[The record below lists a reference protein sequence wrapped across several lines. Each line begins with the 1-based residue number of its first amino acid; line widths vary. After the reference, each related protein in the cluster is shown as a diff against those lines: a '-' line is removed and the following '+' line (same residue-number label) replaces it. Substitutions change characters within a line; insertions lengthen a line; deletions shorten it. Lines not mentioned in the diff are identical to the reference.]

1 MSSRDES
8 ARSFTLRLGGK
19 MSTEPVP
26 RDFEGL
32 KKLLIARQHAFPK
45 RLQQAAA
52 FAVDNPDEIAFGT
65 AARIA
70 DLAQIQPSTLVRFA
84 KAIGY
89 QGFSDLQKVFR
100 SRLRERWPD
109 YADRLNRIQIDH
121 SPKDQPMHLLFG
133 FADSGVASLQRLKET
148 IRPTDL
154 ERAISLLADAQSIY
168 LLGQRRTYP
177 VSAYLAYSMSKLGID
192 AHLID
197 NVGSLG
203 AEQVG
208 NAGPRCALLSLSF
221 TPYTPLTIQ
230 LTNAAADRG
239 VPIVAITDSAFSP
252 LVQFASVW
260 FEVVE
265 SDFGAFR
272 SIAATFALA
281 TTLAVGIAHR
291 RAARS

>member
-1 MSSRDES
+1 MSSIAELGRK
-8 ARSFTLRLGGK
+8 FTVGFGGR

-32 KKLLIARQHAFPK
+32 KKLLIARQHEFPK

-109 YADRLNRIQIDH
+109 YAERLNAIQVDDTVNDK
-121 SPKDQPMHLLFG
+121 PLHLLFG
-133 FADSGVASLQRLKET
+133 FADSGVTSLQRLKET
-148 IRPTDL
+148 IRPSDL
-154 ERAISLLADAQSIY
+154 ERAIATLADAKSIY

-177 VSAYLAYSMSKLGID
+177 VSAYLAYSMPKLGID
-192 AHLID
+192 THLID

-203 AEQVG
+203 AEQIG
-208 NAGPRCALLSLSF
+208 NASTHCALLSLSF

-281 TTLAVGIAHR
+281 MTLAVGVAHR
-291 RAARS
+291 RAAP